1 MTMIRLRATGTRT
14 GFDALVADLH
24 GLDGVERAEELL
36 DLMPHMDD
44 DDSSSAG
51 LMDDRGGDVRALEVE
66 VVSAYAD
73 SVREAADDIAGQY
86 GLVIEYVDDF

>member
-24 GLDGVERAEELL
+24 GLEGVERAEELV

>member
-24 GLDGVERAEELL
+24 GLEGVERAEELV

-73 SVREAADDIAGQY
+73 RVREAADDIAGQY

>member
-24 GLDGVERAEELL
+24 GLDGVERAEELV